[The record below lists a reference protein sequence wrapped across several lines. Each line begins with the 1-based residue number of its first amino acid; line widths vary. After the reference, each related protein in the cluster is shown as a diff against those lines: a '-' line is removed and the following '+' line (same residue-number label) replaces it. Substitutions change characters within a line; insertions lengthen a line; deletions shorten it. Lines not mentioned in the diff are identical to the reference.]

1 MSLHTPDLS
10 DSAQEAIR
18 TSLADL
24 ASRPNYATRELSRA
38 LGAAPEPELAVAAP
52 HDIYNLSLSALV
64 ESAAAD
70 SAEQVGRR
78 CLVTSQG
85 EPVATVEL
93 PDPSGEEGVV
103 TTHGRFTKAT
113 ADALGAIEGSS
124 EVDDGDYDL
133 RMLRV
138 PSLYLMALW
147 LKDRQGE
154 DDIFVPLTPAPSEL
168 EAGTHYSWDDLRTRL
183 KEPATRL
190 MEHES
195 KQDQDLAEPE
205 EMA

>member
-18 TSLADL
+18 TSLTDL
-24 ASRPNYATRELSRA
+24 AGRPNYATRELSLA
-38 LGAAPEPELAVAAP
+38 LGETPEPEIAVAAP
-52 HDIYNLSLSALV
+52 HDIYNLPLSALV
-64 ESAAAD
+64 EPAALD

-85 EPVATVEL
+85 EPIATVEL

-103 TTHGRFTKAT
+103 TTQGRFTKAT

-147 LKDRQGE
+147 LKDRDGE
-154 DDIFVPLTPAPSEL
+154 NDIFVPLEPAPPEL
-168 EAGTHYSWDDLRTRL
+168 EAGTHYSWDDLQALLR
-183 KEPATRL
+183 EPAARL
-190 MEHES
+190 LE
-195 KQDQDLAEPE
+195 DDD
-205 EMA
+205 